1 MKLFLAAL
9 LAVVVLLAGGI
20 VLLTG
25 DFLGEDPAPPPAPV
39 SASDQLVR
47 PEPLA
52 PTLSMNGEL
61 LSPGLIARGEEAAR
75 HSQWLA
81 AIVTDAPLEFA
92 PEDNLVKSPGPAAY
106 PLFLK
111 LEFAKLIEKFGLTPE
126 AAPAAEKA
134 DFAAVVEQVADPARA
149 AELLSQVTARR
160 SLSNRTSY
168 RCVVE
173 VSFYY
178 GDDYRPYH
186 MALGQGSDFCYGLGL
201 KTYHICSP
209 QAVLEG
215 FEALLL
221 EK

>member
-1 MKLFLAAL
+1 MKFFLSFKKPYRLLLGLLAA
-9 LAVVVLLAGGI
+9 ALAGLLLWSVIPRPI
-20 VLLTG
+20 VK
-25 DFLGEDPAPPPAPV
+25 DPGEIRDI
-39 SASDQLVR
+39 R
-47 PEPLA
+47 IEY
-52 PTLSMNGEL
+52 NGEY
-61 LSPGLIARGEEAAR
+61 
-75 HSQWLA
+75 
-81 AIVTDAPLEFA
+81 VTDF
-92 PEDNLVKSPGPAAY
+92 D
-106 PLFLK
+106 
-111 LEFAKLIEKFGLTPE
+111 
-126 AAPAAEKA
+126 
-134 DFAAVVEQVADPARA
+134 QARA

-178 GDDYRPYH
+178 GDNYRPYH
-186 MALGQGSDFCYGLGL
+186 MVLGQGSDFCYGLGL